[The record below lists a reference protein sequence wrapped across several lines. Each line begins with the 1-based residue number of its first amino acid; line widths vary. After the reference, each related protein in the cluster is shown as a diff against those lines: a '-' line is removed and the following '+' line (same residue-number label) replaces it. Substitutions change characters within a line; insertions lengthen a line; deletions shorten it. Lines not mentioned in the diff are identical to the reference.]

1 MPETRL
7 KREASGP
14 ENEIASD
21 RDQQISAFSMRMVEQ
36 ICSAMSASGVVIAVR
51 DSEGVRCLASAGD
64 APPVGSRLQPDS
76 AFTRECLET
85 GEVVMCDDAEND
97 SRILPS
103 VAKSL
108 HLRSALAVPIQ
119 TQGSIVGVV
128 EVFSSQPSGIHPT
141 DVTTLKEF
149 ANLIG
154 PIIAPESVP
163 SAQPGLD
170 GYALLSAHTETPSPA
185 EERRGGGPQSVST
198 GWFPVPRAVV
208 KADSEISR
216 GESSQAEP
224 RLPQQGPVD
233 SPRPPIQGSSASC
246 SAVPST
252 FRRGGNSSIAR
263 RRLAGAVPNIFL
275 PFAGKTTTARIWRA
289 RAACLS
295 YLALLFFL
303 FLIMFGTSRPMTIKT
318 SPSSAVPVASGR
330 ARHDEART
338 GPAKT
343 QVRETGSAQE
353 SKGSD
358 RSLRA
363 GVPLSTEAGNSA
375 AAGSLR
381 LPAVP
386 LEKDTA
392 IASSVSPEQADAAA
406 ALPRDSKLAGA
417 VGSEEGIASSPSPE
431 PFIETARVQPLEL
444 MEPARAAFLAVTL
457 PLAAP
462 IKLTSTSP
470 PGFEL
475 DRTLKGHSGWVTG
488 LAFSSDGQRL
498 ASGSWDQTVKFWDVP
513 TGQEL
518 RAVGG
523 NLGKAKEVQALA
535 FSRDGRWLATENSS
549 NAVTLWDATTG
560 RQVRTLP
567 SDKPL
572 GPQGSSWVYSI
583 AFSPDGRWLASGVD
597 DKTVRLWDV
606 TTGRAVRDL
615 TALRRSVIYA
625 AFSPDGRWLASGND
639 DKSIRIWDVSTGQEI
654 RTLSGHKKLIYAVA
668 FSPNGRW
675 LASAS
680 ADKSIKLWDITTGRE
695 VRTLAGHQKLV
706 TSLAFSPDGR
716 WLASGS
722 WDKTIKIWN
731 VETGREVQTL
741 GGHDHSVYAVAF
753 DSRGRW
759 LASGS
764 EDGTISL
771 WRLNE
776 TGDQTT
782 LR

>member
-1 MPETRL
+1 MPEARL

-170 GYALLSAHTETPSPA
+170 GYALLSAHAETPSSA

-198 GWFPVPRAVV
+198 GWFPVPRSVV

-216 GESSQAEP
+216 GGSSQAEP
-224 RLPQQGPVD
+224 QLAPEPPAD
-233 SPRPPIQGSSASC
+233 SPRPPTQRSSASC

-252 FRRGGNSSIAR
+252 FRPGGNSSVAR
-263 RRLAGAVPNIFL
+263 RRLAGAVSNILL

-318 SPSSAVPVASGR
+318 SPSSAAPVASGR

-338 GPAKT
+338 GPTKT
-343 QVRETGSAQE
+343 QVRDTGRAQE

-381 LPAVP
+381 SPAVP

-392 IASSVSPEQADAAA
+392 IASSVSPERVDAA

-462 IKLTSTSP
+462 IKLTSTSS

-475 DRTLKGHSGWVTG
+475 DRTLKGHSSWVTG

-523 NLGKAKEVQALA
+523 KAGNAKEVQALA

-639 DKSIRIWDVSTGQEI
+639 DKSIRIWDVSTGQEL